1 MRTEDKRQYLESIPD
16 RTVVSFR
23 ECQWYHQKWA
33 DKQKDIDTF
42 LNQHFFGRSE
52 GKQMQA

>member
-16 RTVVSFR
+16 PTVVSFR